1 MHSLGFSPLSSV
13 GYWFRRRKGEAWSKL
28 SAIGRAGVIGIR
40 PLEERKE
47 GINLQRFRYYPVV
60 IVPSALT
67 RMDTPG
73 RGVWAGPCT
82 TLKLL
87 AGSKMALCAGQ
98 TSCWLPL
105 S

>member
-1 MHSLGFSPLSSV
+1 MNPIPV
-13 GYWFRRRKGEAWSKL
+13 V
-28 SAIGRAGVIGIR
+28 AI
-40 PLEERKE
+40 LEYLAECSHPDVPVPHADTGTLDAQICQPRSF
-47 GINLQRFRYYPVV
+47 NCYPVV

-98 TSCWLPL
+98 TSC
-105 S
+105 